1 MAVSLSVS
9 ERVAVVTLD
18 DPATKNALRLEDWR
32 AMRDAL
38 RGLDDVRAIVVTG
51 SNGNFSA
58 GLNLTALGVAA
69 LAPNET
75 QARRLIEELKD
86 CVAALAELQIPSFAA
101 IEGVCI
107 GGALEIALG
116 CDVRIAGEGATFS
129 LPEVRLGMIPDV
141 GGCARLTRLVGPGRA
156 ADLITTGRSVSGS
169 EAFQLGFVERTV
181 SDGAALTTAMEA
193 ARRVCNNAPDAVRLA
208 LTVVRAAGDL
218 DLEEAMA
225 IETHHGVLALT
236 SGEAAEGITAFR
248 EKRAP
253 KW

>member
-1 MAVSLSVS
+1 M
-9 ERVAVVTLD
+9 
-18 DPATKNALRLEDWR
+18 
-32 AMRDAL
+32 
-38 RGLDDVRAIVVTG
+38 
-51 SNGNFSA
+51 
-58 GLNLTALGVAA
+58 
-69 LAPNET
+69 
-75 QARRLIEELKD
+75 
-86 CVAALAELQIPSFAA
+86 
-101 IEGVCI
+101 
-107 GGALEIALG
+107 
-116 CDVRIAGEGATFS
+116 RIAGEGATFS

>member
-9 ERVAVVTLD
+9 ERVAVITFD

-32 AMRDAL
+32 AMREAL

-51 SNGNFSA
+51 AGGHFSA
-58 GLNLTALGVAA
+58 GLNLAA
-69 LAPNET
+69 LDVTNLAPDET
-75 QARRLIEELKD
+75 HARRLIEELKD
-86 CVAALAELQIPSFAA
+86 CVAAIGELQVPSFAA

-116 CDVRIAGEGATFS
+116 CDVRIAAHGATLS

-141 GGCARLTRLVGPGRA
+141 GGCARLSRLVGPGRA
-156 ADLITTGRSVSGS
+156 ADLITTGRAVNGI
-169 EAFQLGFVERTV
+169 EAFDLGVVERV
-181 SDGAALTTAMEA
+181 VADGAALATAMEA
-193 ARRVCNNAPDAVRLA
+193 ARRVSANAPDAVRLA

-218 DLEEAMA
+218 DLEETMA

-236 SGEAAEGITAFR
+236 GGEAAEGVAAYR
-248 EKRAP
+248 EKRPP

>member
-107 GGALEIALG
+107 GGAL
-116 CDVRIAGEGATFS
+116 
-129 LPEVRLGMIPDV
+129 
-141 GGCARLTRLVGPGRA
+141 
-156 ADLITTGRSVSGS
+156 
-169 EAFQLGFVERTV
+169 
-181 SDGAALTTAMEA
+181 
-193 ARRVCNNAPDAVRLA
+193 
-208 LTVVRAAGDL
+208 
-218 DLEEAMA
+218 
-225 IETHHGVLALT
+225 
-236 SGEAAEGITAFR
+236 
-248 EKRAP
+248 
-253 KW
+253 